1 MCDFFG
7 RRAARPLPSIFVP
20 RKPRVQAPD
29 VLYHVTTRGV
39 EKRDIFRGTKS
50 YLMFLELLEQTVFR
64 YGWICHSY
72 CLMKNHYHLAV
83 ETPQANIS
91 AGMQFLKGEHASW
104 FNVTYG
110 REGTLHERRFRDTI
124 ATDEGHAAHLSRYLV
139 LNPVR
144 SGFERNPED
153 WHWSSYNATIGLAK
167 RPRFLTIE
175 PTLDLFGG
183 GPLGAARFTEFVE
196 EELLSARLAASQ
208 EAMSGSD
215 PGMARLDMAA

>member
-1 MCDFFG
+1 M
-7 RRAARPLPSIFVP
+7 P
-20 RKPRVQAPD
+20 RKPRLQAPD

-39 EKRDIFRGTKS
+39 EKRDIFVGARS
-50 YLMFLELLEQTVFR
+50 YLAFLEILAQTVSR

-104 FNVTYG
+104 FNATYG
-110 REGTLHERRFRDTI
+110 REGTLYERRFRDTI
-124 ATDEGHAAHLSRYLV
+124 AQDESYVAELSRYLV

-144 SGFERNPED
+144 AGFEPHPED
-153 WHWSSYNATIGLAK
+153 WRWSSYNATIGLVAP
-167 RPRFLTIE
+167 PRFLSVE

-183 GPLGAARFTEFVE
+183 GPVAAARFAKFVE
-196 EELLSARLAASQ
+196 DGRLLADP
-208 EAMSGSD
+208 AMSTRDMAGSD
-215 PGMARLDMAA
+215 PDTS